1 MIQRAKQTR
10 SDNVAMFV
18 LATGMVA
25 VVLVAVVWWVDH
37 TLWTGPIN
45 WPAVAAMTAMYLIGE
60 VHSVAWLSRRDGGVV
75 TPGWAFSYALL
86 LLGVPTVAVLA
97 TAVACILP
105 DVVRRK
111 GLLRTSFNASQTV
124 IALAAATLLLTVVGG
139 SSPLG
144 IDAELRFAWM
154 VGIVIAAGLIFV
166 INSLL
171 TAIVI
176 ALNQGVSVG
185 VMLRQ
190 ATKLSVSAD
199 GALLALSPLFVIAAD
214 FNLLTTPLLGLI
226 AFLVFHSARQAL
238 EREHRA
244 SHDHL
249 TSLLNARAFIGHLDG
264 HLTAYAPTGAAGCV
278 LLLDLDGFKQINDRL
293 GHHIGDAVLNQVG
306 QRLVFDRDAGAVA
319 SRLGGDEFAV
329 LIPDASDREAAMR
342 LGHQVAAALSEPL
355 MIDGF
360 PVTIGASI
368 GIVLLDSTSGTAD
381 EVLRAADVAM
391 YEAKRSRSVVSLA
404 NVDRVAPQTGGRLA
418 LLAGLR
424 GALDSD
430 SQLQMAYQP
439 LVDLHGGRVV
449 GFEALLRWQHPKFGA
464 VTPAD
469 FVALAENT
477 DLITE
482 ITERVLELVAF
493 DSHQFLA
500 IDPDLQ
506 LAVNVS
512 TRNLRSRH
520 FPDVVNAIL
529 STNRLAAKNISVE
542 VTESA
547 FDAQPEITSDVI
559 NRLRSSGLNIA
570 IDDFGA
576 GYSSFS
582 RLLDL
587 PIDQIKIDRSL
598 IGQMASDQ
606 RGFLI
611 VKAVIELSHAMG
623 VTCIAEGVEDL
634 GILHQL
640 RMMGCDYAQ
649 GFVIARPMAA
659 PIAAAWLAERP
670 LGIPI
675 HMEHAR

>member
-1 MIQRAKQTR
+1 MPT
-10 SDNVAMFV
+10 F
-18 LATGMVA
+18 
-25 VVLVAVVWWVDH
+25 
-37 TLWTGPIN
+37 
-45 WPAVAAMTAMYLIGE
+45 
-60 VHSVAWLSRRDGGVV
+60 
-75 TPGWAFSYALL
+75 ALL
-86 LLGVPTVAVLA
+86 T

-105 DVVRRK
+105 DLVRRK

-124 IALAAATLLLTVVGG
+124 IALAAASLLLTLVGG

-144 IDAELRFAWM
+144 IDAELDVFWM
-154 VGIVIAAGLIFV
+154 VGIVIAAALIFV

-171 TAIVI
+171 TATVI
-176 ALNQGVSVG
+176 ALHQGVSVRA
-185 VMLRQ
+185 MLRQ

-214 FNLLTTPLLGLI
+214 FNVMTTPLLGLI

-249 TSLLNARAFIGHLDG
+249 TSLLNARAFIDHLDG
-264 HLTAYAPTGAAGCV
+264 HVAAYAPAGDAGCV

-306 QRLVFDRDAGAVA
+306 ERLAFDRDAGAVA

-329 LIPDASDREAAMR
+329 LIPDASDGESAMR
-342 LGHQVAAALSEPL
+342 LGHQVAAVLSEPL

-368 GIVLLDSTSGTAD
+368 GVVLLDSTSGSAD
-381 EVLRAADVAM
+381 EVLREADVAM

-404 NVDRVAPQTGGRLA
+404 KVDRVAPQTGGRLA

-439 LVDLHGGRVV
+439 LIDLRGGRIV
-449 GFEALLRWQHPKFGA
+449 GFEALLRWQHPKFGSIA
-464 VTPAD
+464 PAD

-482 ITERVLELVAF
+482 ITERVFEMVAA
-493 DSHQFLA
+493 DSHQFLS

-506 LAVNVS
+506 LGVNVS

-520 FPDVVNAIL
+520 FPDVVDGIL
-529 STNRLAAKNISVE
+529 YANRLPATNISVE

-547 FDAQPEITSDVI
+547 FDAQPEVTSDVV
-559 NRLRSSGLNIA
+559 NRLRSNGLSIA

-582 RLLDL
+582 RLLEL

-598 IGQMASDQ
+598 ISQMIGDQ

-611 VKAVIELSHAMG
+611 VKTIIELSHDMG
-623 VTCIAEGVEDL
+623 VTCIAEGVEEL

-640 RMMGCDYAQ
+640 RAIGCDYAQ
-649 GFVIARPMAA
+649 GFVIARPMDGPTAA
-659 PIAAAWLAERP
+659 GWLAERP
-670 LGIPI
+670 LGIPL
-675 HMEHAR
+675 HLEHAT